1 MTATHRRSASIPA
14 LVGLLLLPACG
25 DSGGDPSGPS
35 GPGENADPV
44 ARFVSEVTGAVAP
57 VGVALDGSTSSDA
70 DGDVVAWSWD
80 LGDGTTA
87 SGPRVSH
94 AYDDPGTYSVTLTV
108 TDDQGATA
116 STDETITVAA
126 GGPDRIA
133 GVVWYDRDGDGVRDS
148 GEEGIPRMSVFLD
161 EDGDGILDPGESSTL
176 SGVGGVYAF
185 DGLSP
190 GSYSVTQALGV
201 GWTNTVPGPSGA
213 PAAVAG
219 GGPERILDGND
230 APADF
235 PFMASIQLAS
245 VEDTR
250 DAHICGGSLVAPQ
263 WVLTAS
269 HCLSDQE
276 GTAFPSAFLEVL
288 LGTTRL
294 DGSGVRIP
302 VEQVVLNP
310 GYTPFGGFYK
320 RDISLVRLAER
331 VESVPRV
338 FLMDSTTFTAR
349 VKVDDRGTVIGW
361 GIQGDATPIPERLQ
375 IAEIPLRSAQA
386 CIDSWNDGEAERFD
400 ATMLCVGHLSGTPD
414 TCSGDSGGPWMFDI
428 DGRLHQTGAVSWGPV
443 PCGRPTIPS
452 AFASVPAMYAFVQNT
467 IPAEPSGTVVV
478 LLDAEPARV
487 DFGNFH

>member
-1 MTATHRRSASIPA
+1 MTSAHHPSVPLLA
-14 LVGLLLLPACG
+14 LLGIFLLSACG

-35 GPGENADPV
+35 GPGDNTVPV
-44 ARFVSEVTGAVAP
+44 ARFVSEITGAVAP

-94 AYDDPGTYSVTLTV
+94 AYDDPGIYSVTLTV
-108 TDDQGATA
+108 TDDQGATGT
-116 STDETITVAA
+116 TDETITVTAA
-126 GGPDRIA
+126 GPGRIA

-148 GEEGIPRMSVFLD
+148 DEEGIPRMSVFLD
-161 EDGDGILDPGESSTL
+161 EDGNGALDPGESSTL

-201 GWTNTVPGPSGA
+201 GWTNTAPGPSGA
-213 PAAVAG
+213 PVALPAA
-219 GGPERILDGND
+219 GPERILDGND
-230 APADF
+230 APAEF
-235 PFMASIQLAS
+235 PFMASIQLAA

-269 HCLSDQE
+269 HCLADEE
-276 GTAFPSAFLEVL
+276 GTPFPPAFVEVL

-294 DGSGVRIP
+294 DGSGFRIP

-331 VESVPRV
+331 VEGVPRV
-338 FLMDSTTFTAR
+338 FLMDSTTFEAR
-349 VKVDDRGTVIGW
+349 VEVDDLGTVIGW

-375 IAEIPLRSAQA
+375 IADIPLRPAQA

-400 ATMLCVGHLSGTPD
+400 ATMLCVGHLSGAPD
-414 TCSGDSGGPWMFDI
+414 TCSGDSGGPWMFDV
-428 DGRLHQTGAVSWGPV
+428 DGRWHQTGAVSWGPI

-452 AFASVPAMYAFVQNT
+452 AFASVPAMFAFVRNT
-467 IPAEPSGTVVV
+467 IPAEPSGTVAVV
-478 LLDAEPARV
+478 LDAEPARV